1 MTDLTNVSDIRQ
13 PVEFTIDGRHY
24 ETTERRQTAADL
36 LQLAGLNPALYDLG
50 ELRGQG
56 QQPVRYS
63 GTEIVDIHQ
72 GERFVSIRERADVA

>member
-1 MTDLTNVSDIRQ
+1 MTESANLSDIRR
-13 PVEFTIDGRHY
+13 PVEFTIDGRPH

-50 ELRGQG
+50 ELRGHG

-63 GTEIVDIHQ
+63 GTEIVNIHQ

>member
-1 MTDLTNVSDIRQ
+1 MTDSTNVSDIRR
-13 PVEFTIDGRHY
+13 PVEFTIDGRPY

-50 ELRGQG
+50 ELRGHG